1 MTSPVDTAD
10 PHRPDNVVPLR
21 PDTGPTDPAA
31 ADDPSDT
38 HYEIT
43 LDDEDPDPAG
53 AAPVYVDLP
62 PTKDGRRP
70 IVPAS
75 LRRENLPDTVARA
88 VGRWAHIACFHAARA
103 PWYTLL
109 AAFWSVAGVV
119 RLTGRQL
126 HWWWLAEQTGLRQE
140 AATANDPAAWIRLH
154 HEVKDTRRWR
164 GLCLAAEVLALAVAV
179 PVVCTVAP
187 RPVAL
192 ALAAVA
198 VAWLAHVG
206 RPDDR
211 PIVSPAVVTGRFRKL
226 TADVVLRAYYAAK
239 LGDPDKPGQ
248 QVMFGSPM
256 SRDGGGSRVLV
267 DLPYGKGLGDALKAK
282 AAIASGLDVSQ
293 SQVFLSRDPSS
304 HRRHVLW
311 VADRDPLAIPA
322 GRTPLLRCKPTD
334 IWTPAP
340 FGLDERGNRV
350 TVDLLWN
357 SVEVGAQPRQGKT
370 YSARALALFAALDPH
385 VKLTVFDGKG
395 SPDWRRF
402 ALVAD
407 RCGFG
412 LALTRDGDPVDA
424 FLAALREIKADVQ
437 DRYQRLSELPVDV
450 CPDGKLTRAIARD
463 PRYRMPVRVVVVDE
477 FQEYFDLGEPSKEIA
492 ALLVYLVKVAPAAGI
507 CLIDATQRPSG
518 VGTGQV
524 AQQFISF
531 RDNHQV
537 RFALRTGSWQV
548 SDLVL
553 GAGAYAEGY
562 DSSTLLPTYKG
573 VGILRG
579 ASDHTATVRTYLA
592 DAADAEKILRA
603 ARALREHAGT
613 LTGHAAGQAMA
624 REVRDVLADVRT
636 VFDGET
642 FAAWQALAAR
652 LADRIPEHYAE
663 VTADAISAQLRA
675 LGVPSVNGKRDGVV
689 LKGAKADAV
698 AAAIARRQATG

>member
-1 MTSPVDTAD
+1 MTSTPADRTASSGLGT
-10 PHRPDNVVPLR
+10 VVPFR
-21 PDTGPTDPAA
+21 RTDPDPAPA
-31 ADDPSDT
+31 EPSDT

-43 LDDEDPDPAG
+43 LDDDPAPVG
-53 AAPVYVDLP
+53 AAPTYVDPLP
-62 PTKDGRRP
+62 TAGDGRRP
-70 IVPAS
+70 IVPAG
-75 LRRENLPDTVARA
+75 LRRGSLAATVKHTS
-88 VGRWAHIACFHAARA
+88 GRWAHIAAFHIARA
-103 PWYTLL
+103 PWYALL
-109 AAFWSVAGVV
+109 AAFWSVVGVF

-126 HWWWLAEQTGLRQE
+126 HWWWLAEQTGLRQQ
-140 AATANDPAAWIRLH
+140 AATANDPAAWIKLH

-164 GLCLAAEVLALAVAV
+164 GICLAAEVLALAAGV
-179 PVVCTVAP
+179 PVLCTVAP

-192 ALAAVA
+192 GVAAVA

-206 RPDDR
+206 RPTDR
-211 PIVSPAVVTGRFRKL
+211 PIVSPAVVTARFRKL

-256 SRDGGGSRVLV
+256 SRDGDGSRVLV
-267 DLPYGKGLGDALKAK
+267 DLPYGKGLGDALKARS
-282 AAIASGLDVSQ
+282 AIASGLDVSE
-293 SQVFLSRDPSS
+293 SQVFLTRDPSS

-370 YSARALALFAALDPH
+370 YSARALALYAALDPY

-477 FQEYFDLGEPSKEIA
+477 FQEYFDLGEASKEIA
-492 ALLVYLVKVAPAAGI
+492 ALLVYLVKVAPAAGV

-524 AQQFISF
+524 GQQFISF

-603 ARALREHAGT
+603 ARALRERAGT
-613 LTGHAAGQAMA
+613 LTGHAAGEAMA
-624 REVRDVLADVRT
+624 REARDVLADVRG

-642 FAAWQALAAR
+642 FASWQALAAR
-652 LADRIPEHYAE
+652 LAERIPEHYADT
-663 VTADAISAQLRA
+663 TADAISAQLRA

-698 AAAIARRQATG
+698 VAAIARREVTG